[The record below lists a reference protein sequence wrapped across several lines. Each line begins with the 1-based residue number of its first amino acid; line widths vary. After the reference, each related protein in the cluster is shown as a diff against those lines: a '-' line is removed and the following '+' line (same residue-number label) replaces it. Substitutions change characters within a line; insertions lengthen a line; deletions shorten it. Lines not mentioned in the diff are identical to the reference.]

1 MLPCWRSTA
10 SWKSSSLRAS
20 SRIDE
25 RRAPDDEGEGEG
37 DAQCGELNSR
47 ADGTSANSYPASS
60 SATRS
65 APRGNLAR
73 LARRAADCCLEATYT
88 APAASTAAK
97 PPRMYQRYFC
107 RESGASVVGPSP
119 PPGPASRPCSQ
130 LCPPEDPCAAPAS
143 PRSCKTP
150 SPEILKARGC
160 PTLVLEATCTMAS
173 G

>member
-1 MLPCWRSTA
+1 MLPCWRSTS

-25 RRAPDDEGEGEG
+25 RPARDDEGEG
-37 DAQCGELNSR
+37 DARWGELNSR
-47 ADGTSANSYPASS
+47 ADGASANSYSASS

-65 APRGNLAR
+65 GLRGNFAR
-73 LARRAADCCLEATYT
+73 LAGGAADCCFEATYT

-107 RESGASVVGPSP
+107 RGSGASVGGPSP
-119 PPGPASRPCSQ
+119 PPGRASRPCAE
-130 LCPPEDPCAAPAS
+130 LCSPEDPCAAPPPS

-150 SPEILKARGC
+150 SPETLKASGC
-160 PTLVLEATCTMAS
+160 PTVVLEATCTMAS